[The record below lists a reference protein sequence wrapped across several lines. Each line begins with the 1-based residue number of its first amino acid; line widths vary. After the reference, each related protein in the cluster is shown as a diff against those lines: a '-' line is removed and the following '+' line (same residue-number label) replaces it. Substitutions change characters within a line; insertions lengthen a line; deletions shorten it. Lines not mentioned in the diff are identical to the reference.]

1 MVVLVFGLL
10 VVHGPRFVDDAALE
24 REAAAEEVDGE
35 HEVDCFLGDARLQE
49 VDVVLHQAFGLVNV
63 VGSLGDKR
71 LGRLDYKKARY
82 ISQGSIR
89 LKTCEEEIEMSSL

>member
-1 MVVLVFGLL
+1 
-10 VVHGPRFVDDAALE
+10 
-24 REAAAEEVDGE
+24 
-35 HEVDCFLGDARLQE
+35 
-49 VDVVLHQAFGLVNV
+49 